1 MIYYMI
7 SRGFVAKNVNLLSIS
22 LYVIIFGVIVF
33 LKPSFLYNVDGSL
46 REFGLGSNKKTVLP
60 VWLVSILTAI
70 MSYFFVL
77 YYLASPK
84 LNF

>member
-1 MIYYMI
+1 MI

>member
-1 MIYYMI
+1 ML
-7 SRGFVAKNVNLLSIS
+7 SRGIIRNNINLASIS
-22 LYVIIFGVIVF
+22 LYVIIFGAIVY

>member
-1 MIYYMI
+1 ML
-7 SRGFVAKNVNLLSIS
+7 SRGFIRNNINLVSIS
-22 LYVIIFGVIVF
+22 LYVIIFGLLIYI
-33 LKPSFLYNVDGSL
+33 KPSFLYNKDGSL

-60 VWLVSILTAI
+60 VWLVSILVAI
-70 MSYFFVL
+70 LSYFFVL

>member
-1 MIYYMI
+1 ML
-7 SRGFVAKNVNLLSIS
+7 SRGFVRNNINLVAIS
-22 LYVIIFGVIVF
+22 LYVILFSVLIYI
-33 LKPSFLYNVDGSL
+33 KPSFLYNKDGSL

-60 VWLVSILTAI
+60 VWLVSILVAI
-70 MSYFFVL
+70 LSYFFVL